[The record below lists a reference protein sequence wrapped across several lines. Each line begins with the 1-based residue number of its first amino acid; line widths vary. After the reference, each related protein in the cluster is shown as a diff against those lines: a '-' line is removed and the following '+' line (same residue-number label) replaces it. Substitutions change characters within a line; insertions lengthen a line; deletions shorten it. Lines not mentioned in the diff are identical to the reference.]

1 MKALTRFFF
10 YTSISIIT
18 ITLINFISNLIS
30 INPIEA
36 ITSNPESFVLTFI
49 VNTLVAIFVIYCG
62 FIVSVHLF
70 NELNTNILKY
80 FISFPHISFSIGVL
94 FFFSS
99 SGILQRVL
107 NIFNDNEIPINNYLT
122 NLEYSVLYIFSL
134 TIRELP
140 FIILLGIT
148 ALNKIKFQKILIN
161 SKNLKINNLI
171 TYNLIVFPIWIKKM
185 YLPIIIIISFTY
197 SNLEY
202 SFILGTQFPELL
214 NQLLIETWY
223 KDYYFNNSE
232 IYRVTYNII
241 IAFILTIFCIYLLLK
256 TKEYLIW
263 KFKNSIPNFNSTLIG
278 KILYRTIILIFII
291 NFSILFIFSIS
302 NNWYFPSL
310 IPDNF
315 TFQNYIEVFKMSFG
329 KLLFSICLSL
339 TLSLIVIFFSLYY
352 FLNIKSYHDKILGK
366 TLIILI
372 IILLIIPQNIFLIS
386 FNSVINFFDIKNIF
400 IPYSISL
407 YLFIMP
413 YVFYILKGS
422 FETKLFDN
430 LITAQKNLKI
440 SYFKFF
446 LRVIYPAFKKV
457 IWFSFFIGFT
467 VCYYQFIQSIIIGNG
482 RYSLFNNEVLVL
494 FSGGSM
500 NIASAGAIIN
510 LIPCLVLFIFFR
522 GNDVKL

>member
-263 KFKNSIPNFNSTLIG
+263 KFKNSIPNLNSTLIG

-366 TLIILI
+366 TLIIL
-372 IILLIIPQNIFLIS
+372 LLIIPQNIFLIS